1 MERGSRKNPHCLRR
15 SRVVRILGFRV
26 NILAELSE
34 ALNFWF
40 FWFKPKEQYR
50 TYKLFISHPLRNL
63 LYLLRAVVT
72 GGSERGSVPSE
83 PALPPLEAVTG
94 GSERGLVPSEPNIN
108 IEIAFGGWFL
118 LKRFSFLHFHFSIH
132 ED

>member
-1 MERGSRKNPHCLRR
+1 M
-15 SRVVRILGFRV
+15 
-26 NILAELSE
+26 
-34 ALNFWF
+34 
-40 FWFKPKEQYR
+40 
-50 TYKLFISHPLRNL
+50 T
-63 LYLLRAVVT
+63 
-72 GGSERGSVPSE
+72 PSE

-94 GSERGLVPSEPNIN
+94 GSERGSVPSEPALPLLEAVAGGSERGSVPSEPNIN